1 MKHED
6 LLESLDDKFHIS
18 ADAVNSDERNHIL
31 NHSNTF
37 GVFDRCGNIF
47 PRGQMV
53 QGIYHEGTR
62 YINELVLT
70 INGQKPL
77 LLSSTIKED
86 NDILSVD
93 LTNPHLADCG
103 LIENTVHISRHQFIR
118 ENAFYENIQCVT
130 YGDQEC
136 TIVLGLTFN
145 GDFKDI
151 FEIRGI
157 SRLVSTNE
165 VVRSAA
171 DNEAVLQ
178 YLGLDRINRKAILN
192 FSTEAPGRIEQ
203 SSAKF
208 LVRLEPR
215 VPVNIRYYIDFKLG
229 ENYKPVPDYLKAK
242 SAIQEDL
249 NKNRRL
255 FADIIS

>member
-62 YINELVLT
+62 YINELILT

-77 LLSSTIKED
+77 LLSSAIKED

-103 LIENTVHISRHQFIR
+103 LIENTVHLSRHQFIR
-118 ENAFYENIQCVT
+118 ESAYYEDIQCVHF
-130 YGDQEC
+130 GDKEC
-136 TIVLGLTFN
+136 SIVLDLSFN

-157 SRLVSTNE
+157 NRLADTNE
-165 VVRSAA
+165 VARRSAV
-171 DNEAVLQ
+171 NEAVLQ
-178 YLGLDRINRKAILN
+178 YLGLDGINREAVFN
-192 FSTEAPGRIEQ
+192 FST
-203 SSAKF
+203 
-208 LVRLEPR
+208 
-215 VPVNIRYYIDFKLG
+215 
-229 ENYKPVPDYLKAK
+229 
-242 SAIQEDL
+242 
-249 NKNRRL
+249 
-255 FADIIS
+255 